1 MSSLFTIGGTLLV
14 TILVIGIIIFLILF
28 SRRHLK
34 YQKEKQQ
41 IQFQFQQELL
51 RTQLEIQEQTL
62 KNISQE
68 IHDNVGQ
75 VLSLAKLNLNTMDI
89 TKKEQLQ
96 DKIDNTLSQVS
107 KAINDLRD
115 LSKSFN
121 TDNITAIGLVKAIGY
136 ELEMIKKTDFLK
148 TEFINNGIWKKLEP
162 QKELILFRIVQEAL
176 HNIIK
181 HAGAKTAKVSAN
193 YTDKELELQ
202 IADDGKGFDLS
213 PLSQEGETGF
223 GLGLR
228 NMQNRAKL
236 IGADITMNSRAGE
249 GTLVKIILPVT
260 NHQQNN
266 KRKQKQKTLHWW
278 MIMCCCATASP
289 AC

>member
-1 MSSLFTIGGTLLV
+1 MFLKITETEYYLIGATLFFALLFLFFFIFFKKVLRKQNTMHLREQQLESQYQQTLL
-14 TILVIGIIIFLILF
+14 
-28 SRRHLK
+28 
-34 YQKEKQQ
+34 Q
-41 IQFQFQQELL
+41 
-51 RTQLEIQEQTL
+51 TQLEIQEQTL

-89 TKKEQLQ
+89 AKTEQLQ
-96 DKIDNTLSQVS
+96 GKIDNTLSQVS

-121 TDNITAIGLVKAIGY
+121 TDNITAIGLVRAIES

-148 TEFINNGIWKKLEP
+148 TEFNSTGVKRKLEP

-181 HAGAKTAKVSAN
+181 HASAKTVNVLAT

-202 IADDGKGFDLS
+202 IADDGHGFDLA
-213 PLSQEGETGF
+213 PLNKEGDTGF

-236 IGADITMNSRAGE
+236 IGADLSIRSNSST
-249 GTLVKIILPVT
+249 GTLVKIILPFA

-266 KRKQKQKTLHWW
+266 Q
-278 MIMCCCATASP
+278 
-289 AC
+289 